1 MKKQLSKLAI
11 GVLLS
16 GGILAYGGVELN
28 TSSEQVVYAQ
38 DIEVPEGKF
47 MVQVKSTSNPNIE
60 VTKFYDI
67 SMIKAGEM
75 FDAEKLAYE
84 TIEAE
89 PGTYT
94 LKGITTASPFVEEL
108 GQRGVNY
115 MYGLGEEQ
123 YWESEWELTERDE
136 EYPFEIVHVTFEEE
150 FPVPDKESASESD
163 TSQDHSTESD
173 TSNDQI
179 ERLKPAIE
187 PSGEFYTSEDFPDYS
202 DEEVLGAQVWYLQT
216 GDTDRPYMY
225 KKSPKETAVNRYDDN
240 SPTYNFELYTL
251 SDTDRPTADSQFVGY
266 RDNRDGTVT
275 LYTQPAH
282 YPSQEEIEGN
292 PEFYGDFYD
301 ELLNNT
307 YTMDIKVPDKEAIA
321 QVLKQMTVNSDS
333 APDRD
338 PDDQPDKATEETST
352 DKKEQE
358 TKPDESNEKNKAS
371 EQTKDEQSAQKP
383 EEIKEHK
390 SLGERLPNTATT
402 TWVLLVVAGIALAAG
417 LGLKYY
423 NNKKK

>member
-1 MKKQLSKLAI
+1 MIKQLSKIAI

-16 GGILAYGGVELN
+16 GGMLAYGDVELN

-67 SMIKAGEM
+67 SMIKAGET

-123 YWESEWELTERDE
+123 YWESEWELTDRDE
-136 EYPFEIVHVTFEEE
+136 EHPFEIVYVSFEEE
-150 FPVPDKESASESD
+150 FPVPNKESASESD
-163 TSQDHSTESD
+163 ASQDQSTESD

-202 DEEVLGAQVWYLQT
+202 DEEILGAQVWYLQT

-240 SPTYNFELYTL
+240 SPTYDFELYTL
-251 SDTDRPTADSQFVGY
+251 SDTERPTADSQFVGY

-275 LYTQPAH
+275 LYTQPSH

-307 YTMDIKVPDKEAIA
+307 YTMDVKVPDKEAIT
-321 QVLKQMTVNSDS
+321 QVLKQMTVNPDS

-371 EQTKDEQSAQKP
+371 EQTKDEQPTQKP
-383 EEIKEHK
+383 EEIKERK

>member
-47 MVQVKSTSNPNIE
+47 MVRVMSASNPDIE
-60 VTKFYDI
+60 ATKFYDI
-67 SMIKAGEM
+67 SMIKAGER

-136 EYPFEIVHVTFEEE
+136 EHPFEIVYVSFEEE

-163 TSQDHSTESD
+163 TSQDQSTDPD
-173 TSNDQI
+173 TSNEQI

-202 DEEVLGAQVWYLQT
+202 DEEILGAQVWYLQT

-225 KKSPKETAVNRYDDN
+225 KKSPKEMAVNRYDDN
-240 SPTYNFELYTL
+240 SPTYDFELYTL
-251 SDTDRPTADSQFVGY
+251 SDTERPTADSQFVGY
-266 RDNRDGTVT
+266 RDNLDGTVT
-275 LYTQPAH
+275 LYTQPSH

-292 PEFYGDFYD
+292 PKFYDDFYD

-307 YTMDIKVPDKEAIA
+307 YTMDVKVPDKEAIA
-321 QVLKQMTVNSDS
+321 QILKQMTVNPDS
-333 APDRD
+333 APNRD

-358 TKPDESNEKNKAS
+358 TKPDESHEKNKAS
-371 EQTKDEQSAQKP
+371 EQTKDEQPAQKP
-383 EEIKEHK
+383 EEIKERK

-402 TWVLLVVAGIALAAG
+402 TWVLLIVAGIALAAG

>member
-11 GVLLS
+11 SILLS

-47 MVQVKSTSNPNIE
+47 MVRVMSASNPDIE

-67 SMIKAGEM
+67 SMIKAGER

-136 EYPFEIVHVTFEEE
+136 EHPFEIVYVSFEEE
-150 FPVPDKESASESD
+150 FPVPDKESASELD
-163 TSQDHSTESD
+163 ASQNQSTESD

-240 SPTYNFELYTL
+240 SPTYDFELYTL
-251 SDTDRPTADSQFVGY
+251 SDTERPIADSQFVGY

-275 LYTQPAH
+275 LYTQPSH
-282 YPSQEEIEGN
+282 YPSQEEIEGD

-301 ELLNNT
+301 GLLNNT
-307 YTMDIKVPDKEAIA
+307 YTMDVKVPDKEAIA
-321 QVLKQMTVNSDS
+321 QVLKQMTVNPDS

-358 TKPDESNEKNKAS
+358 RKPDESNEKNKAS
-371 EQTKDEQSAQKP
+371 EQTKDEQPAQKP
-383 EEIKEHK
+383 EEIKERK

>member
-16 GGILAYGGVELN
+16 GGMLAYGAVELN

-47 MVQVKSTSNPNIE
+47 MVRVMSASNPDIE
-60 VTKFYDI
+60 ATKFFDI
-67 SMIKAGEM
+67 SMIKAGET

-136 EYPFEIVHVTFEEE
+136 EYPFEIVHVIFEEE
-150 FPVPDKESASESD
+150 FPVPNKESASESD
-163 TSQDHSTESD
+163 ASQDQSTESD

-240 SPTYNFELYTL
+240 SPTYDFELYTL
-251 SDTDRPTADSQFVGY
+251 SDTERPTADSQFVGY
-266 RDNRDGTVT
+266 RDNRDSTVT
-275 LYTQPAH
+275 LYTQPSH

-307 YTMDIKVPDKEAIA
+307 YTMDVKVPDKEAIA
-321 QVLKQMTVNSDS
+321 QVLKQMTVNPDS

-371 EQTKDEQSAQKP
+371 EQTKDEQPAQKP
-383 EEIKEHK
+383 EEIKERK

>member
-16 GGILAYGGVELN
+16 GGMLAYGGVELN

-38 DIEVPEGKF
+38 DIEVPEEKF
-47 MVQVKSTSNPNIE
+47 MVRVKSTSNPNIE

-67 SMIKAGEM
+67 SMIKAGET

-94 LKGITTASPFVEEL
+94 LKGITTASPFNEEL
-108 GQRGVNY
+108 GQRGINQ

-136 EYPFEIVHVTFEEE
+136 EHPFEIVYVSFEEE

-163 TSQDHSTESD
+163 TSQDQSTESD

-240 SPTYNFELYTL
+240 SLTYDFELYTL
-251 SDTDRPTADSQFVGY
+251 SDTERPTADSQFVGY

-307 YTMDIKVPDKEAIA
+307 YTMDVKVPDKEAIA
-321 QVLKQMTVNSDS
+321 KVLKQMTVNSDS

-338 PDDQPDKATEETST
+338 PNEQPDKATEAKST

-358 TKPDESNEKNKAS
+358 THSDESNEKNKPS
-371 EQTKDEQSAQKP
+371 EQTKDEQPAQKP
-383 EEIKEHK
+383 EEIKERK

-417 LGLKYY
+417 VGLKYY